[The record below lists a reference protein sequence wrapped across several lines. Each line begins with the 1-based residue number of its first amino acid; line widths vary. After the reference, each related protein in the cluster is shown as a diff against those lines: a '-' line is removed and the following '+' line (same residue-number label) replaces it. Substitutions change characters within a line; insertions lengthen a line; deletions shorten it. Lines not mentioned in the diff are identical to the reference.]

1 MRLRDEMKMDIARE
15 YEKTIYI
22 MQFLVCEEE
31 EIPKRIKE
39 NDFGITQDDLGAILN
54 NYY

>member
-1 MRLRDEMKMDIARE
+1 MRLRDEMKMDISKE

-31 EIPKRIKE
+31 EILKRIKE
-39 NDFGITQDDLGAILN
+39 NDFGLTQDDLPGIFN